1 MATTM
6 GGLLD
11 YIPQQQ
17 NSRTPGMNLYS
28 DEGVYGNDYGSGEM
42 QPMAHELG
50 QYMQDTRT
58 PGMNLYSDEQYRGEY
73 TPQGQGEMQ
82 LMPHEGG
89 QYMRAQ
95 SPYYGQGDRGITQYH
110 GGDIVYG
117 DEPYG
122 AGPWAEEGI
131 QGRPNP
137 TPWINRLDEY
147 GDEDEWRS
155 YRYKDTGPP
164 STTTQPGI
172 QLYSDEIHSGYG
184 GTNPIPPELGRFMRS
199 RQ

>member
-1 MATTM
+1 MATNM

-11 YIPQQQ
+11 YLPQQQ
-17 NSRTPGMNLYS
+17 NS
-28 DEGVYGNDYGSGEM
+28 
-42 QPMAHELG
+42 
-50 QYMQDTRT
+50 RT

-122 AGPWAEEGI
+122 AGIWAEEGQD

-155 YRYKDTGPP
+155 YRYKDIGPP

-172 QLYSDEIHSGYG
+172 QLYSDEIYSGYG